1 MKSPRR
7 GLVKWAERS
16 AAVGAGVLLGVLL
29 TASCQWAPASK
40 ADPGEIRVPPPPA
53 PHASAPRRASL
64 HSMGTFESPFVRV
77 AEMVKPAVVN
87 VNTRKRFEHPP
98 IGGDVREDLLREFFP
113 DMPQE
118 EFDFPSSASGF
129 VIDEEGHVITNNH
142 VIQNA
147 EQIDIQFVDGGQYSA
162 EVVGVDPSTDVAVI
176 RIVGGGPFPSVLFG
190 NSDSVRV
197 GDWAV
202 AVGNPF
208 GYLEGSVTVGVVSA
222 KGRTD
227 LDIMGGG
234 PVYQNF
240 IQTDASINFGNSG
253 GPLVNIRGEVIGVNT
268 AINASGQ
275 GIGFAIPINLAKEIA
290 QELISTGKVTRAYL
304 GVYPQALTP
313 EIVEGKRLRATE
325 GILVGQVMPDTPAEA
340 AGIERGDVIL
350 SFAGIPVTGV
360 SQFRMLVAESEIGA
374 ALPVLVERDG
384 EEKEVRVRLVERPDV
399 LAEAPEEEERDLWLG
414 IEVIDPEEEPEV
426 AGRLGV
432 EGLSGVL
439 VSVVERGSS
448 AWDAG
453 IRPGDFIR
461 EINDREIEDLD
472 DYQEAERESRSR
484 EKPVIFLILRDG
496 FTSYVAVEP

>member
-1 MKSPRR
+1 
-7 GLVKWAERS
+7 
-16 AAVGAGVLLGVLL
+16 
-29 TASCQWAPASK
+29 
-40 ADPGEIRVPPPPA
+40 
-53 PHASAPRRASL
+53 
-64 HSMGTFESPFVRV
+64 
-77 AEMVKPAVVN
+77 
-87 VNTRKRFEHPP
+87 
-98 IGGDVREDLLREFFP
+98 
-113 DMPQE
+113 
-118 EFDFPSSASGF
+118 
-129 VIDEEGHVITNNH
+129 
-142 VIQNA
+142 
-147 EQIDIQFVDGGQYSA
+147 
-162 EVVGVDPSTDVAVI
+162 VDPSTDVAVI